1 MMRKKIIIICLA
13 VITACLSLL
22 FMDEANLKKPD
33 EEKKG
38 LRIALSNAEPLSLIH
53 I

>member
-22 FMDEANLKKPD
+22 FMDEANLKKT
-33 EEKKG
+33 
-38 LRIALSNAEPLSLIH
+38 
-53 I
+53 